1 MQRKSERFAAIALP
15 HLDAAY
21 NLARWL
27 TRNDADALDV
37 VQESYLRAV
46 TYVDSYR
53 GENGRAWL
61 LTIVRSTCYR
71 WLERNQP
78 SAIAAS
84 SGEVEAK
91 ATAAAAAIAGTASSP
106 ESLVARQCD
115 AALLN
120 GSIAE
125 LPLLFREVLVLREI
139 EELPYGDI
147 GEVLGVPIGSV
158 MSRLACARAALKEV
172 WRRRTMRGPSDG
184 L

>member
-1 MQRKSERFAAIALP
+1 MQGKSERFAVIALQ

-27 TRNDADALDV
+27 TRNDADAADV
-37 VQESYLRAV
+37 VQESCLRAL

-61 LTIVRSTCYR
+61 LTIVRNTCYR
-71 WLERNQP
+71 WLERNRP
-78 SAIAAS
+78 SAITPLS
-84 SGEVEAK
+84 PEVEAE
-91 ATAAAAAIAGTASSP
+91 ATAAAAGTAGDASSP
-106 ESLVARQCD
+106 ESIVARQCD

-120 GSIAE
+120 GLIAE

-139 EELPYGDI
+139 EELSYRDI
-147 GEVLGVPIGSV
+147 GAVLGVPIGTV
-158 MSRLACARAALKEV
+158 MSRLARARGALKEA
-172 WRRRTMRGPSDG
+172 WLRRTMRGPSDG